1 MFINDRTDKS
11 ILCSQGGMRH
21 TVCAGFERSPV
32 LCIKTKKE
40 LNINLNNSLYSYTE
54 NQIIM
59 NPNAIREFASSFQK
73 SRILLSGFELDIF
86 TNIEESGTTN
96 KQISHKLKLDE
107 HACERLM
114 NGLVSLGFLQKQNQL
129 FFNTAESFAFLSKK
143 SPDYLGGLMHSNHL
157 WNTWTNLTKVI
168 RTGVSAHPAEINERG
183 EDWLTP
189 FITAMHDRA
198 KKQAPQQLASIDLS
212 AVKSILDIG
221 GGSGA
226 YSMEFVNRKPGT
238 EATVFDLPNV
248 VPITK
253 VFLEKEGFSDKV
265 KTYAGD
271 YTTDDLP
278 GGFDMVFLSAII
290 HSNSLKVN
298 QDLVKKCFG
307 SLNKNGWII
316 IQDWIMNNDR
326 TQPTSGAVFAINM
339 LVGTESGD
347 CYTEQEVTEML
358 SAAGFKDI
366 SRTEFETGSSRMTA
380 YKK

>member
-1 MFINDRTDKS
+1 
-11 ILCSQGGMRH
+11 
-21 TVCAGFERSPV
+21 
-32 LCIKTKKE
+32 
-40 LNINLNNSLYSYTE
+40 
-54 NQIIM
+54 M
-59 NPNAIREFASSFQK
+59 NPNAIREFSSSFQK

-86 TNIEESGTTN
+86 TNIEESGITCN
-96 KQISHKLKLDE
+96 QISHNLNLDE

-114 NGLVSLGFLQKQNQL
+114 NALVSLGFLKKQNKL
-129 FFNTAESFAFLSKK
+129 FFNTAESSAFLSRK

-157 WNTWTNLTKVI
+157 WNTWSNLTKVI
-168 RTGVSAHPAEINERG
+168 KTGVSAHPDEINSRG

-198 KKQAPQQLASIDLS
+198 KKQAPLQLASIDLS
-212 AVKSILDIG
+212 EIKSILDIG

-226 YSMEFVNRKPGT
+226 YSMEFASRKPGID
-238 EATVFDLPNV
+238 ATVFDLPNV

-290 HSNSLKVN
+290 HSNSLEVN
-298 QDLVKKCFG
+298 ADLIKKCFG
-307 SLNKNGWII
+307 SLNKNGRIV

-326 TQPTSGAVFAINM
+326 TQPTPGAVFAINM

-366 SRTEFETGSSRMTA
+366 SRTEFETGLSRMVA

>member
-1 MFINDRTDKS
+1 
-11 ILCSQGGMRH
+11 
-21 TVCAGFERSPV
+21 
-32 LCIKTKKE
+32 
-40 LNINLNNSLYSYTE
+40 
-54 NQIIM
+54 M
-59 NPNAIREFASSFQK
+59 NPNTIREFASSFQK

-86 TNIEESGTTN
+86 TNIEESGITN
-96 KQISHKLKLDE
+96 KQISYNLILDE

-114 NGLVSLGFLQKQNQL
+114 NALVSLGFLKKKNHL
-129 FFNTAESFAFLSKK
+129 FYNTTESSAFLSRK

-157 WNTWTNLTKVI
+157 WNTWSNLTKVI
-168 RTGVSAHPAEINERG
+168 KTGVSAHPDEINSRG

-198 KKQAPQQLASIDLS
+198 KKQAPLQLASIDLS
-212 AVKSILDIG
+212 EIKSILDIG

-226 YSMEFVNRKPGT
+226 YSMEFASRKPGID
-238 EATVFDLPNV
+238 ATVFDLPNV

-290 HSNSLKVN
+290 HSNSLEVN
-298 QDLVKKCFG
+298 ADLIKKCFG
-307 SLNKNGWII
+307 SLNKNGRIV

-326 TQPTSGAVFAINM
+326 TQPTPGAVFAINM

-347 CYTEQEVTEML
+347 CYTEPEVTEML

-366 SRTEFETGSSRMTA
+366 SRTEFETGLSRMVA

>member
-1 MFINDRTDKS
+1 
-11 ILCSQGGMRH
+11 
-21 TVCAGFERSPV
+21 
-32 LCIKTKKE
+32 
-40 LNINLNNSLYSYTE
+40 
-54 NQIIM
+54 M
-59 NPNAIREFASSFQK
+59 NPNAIREFSSSFQK

-86 TNIEESGTTN
+86 TNIEESGITCN
-96 KQISHKLKLDE
+96 QISHNLNLDE

-114 NGLVSLGFLQKQNQL
+114 NALVSLGFLKKQNKL
-129 FFNTAESFAFLSKK
+129 FFNTAESSAFLSRK

-157 WNTWTNLTKVI
+157 WNTWSNLTKVI
-168 RTGVSAHPAEINERG
+168 KTGVSAHPDEINSRG

-198 KKQAPQQLASIDLS
+198 KKQAPLQLASIDLS
-212 AVKSILDIG
+212 EIKSILDMG

-226 YSMEFVNRKPGT
+226 YSMEFASRKPSID
-238 EATVFDLPNV
+238 ATVFDLPNV

-290 HSNSLKVN
+290 HSNSLEVN
-298 QDLVKKCFG
+298 ADLIKKCFG
-307 SLNKNGWII
+307 SLNKNGRIV

-326 TQPTSGAVFAINM
+326 TQPTPGAVFAINM

-347 CYTEQEVTEML
+347 CYTEPEVTEML

-366 SRTEFETGSSRMTA
+366 SRTEFETGLSRMVA